1 MTRTSESGHWR
12 APPDPWAPLSPA
24 PGGAMRVSHPLAAR
38 CGKLEYITAVSPGTR
53 RMITFDAT
61 VATAQVGCIGRRV
74 TSCVSAVRE
83 LLLDRAEWAALKTIC
98 AG

>member
-1 MTRTSESGHWR
+1 
-12 APPDPWAPLSPA
+12 
-24 PGGAMRVSHPLAAR
+24 
-38 CGKLEYITAVSPGTR
+38 
-53 RMITFDAT
+53 MITFDAT
-61 VATAQVGCIGRRV
+61 VATAQVGCIGGRV

>member
-1 MTRTSESGHWR
+1 
-12 APPDPWAPLSPA
+12 
-24 PGGAMRVSHPLAAR
+24 
-38 CGKLEYITAVSPGTR
+38 
-53 RMITFDAT
+53 MITFDAT